1 MNWLRWLSERPALA
15 GLDLR
20 LFPAAVGAWLAGLF
34 STQSSAGWGLLA
46 GVGLLTVATG
56 LSVAEVRR
64 RLHPRAVPGSSLR
77 VRMSLLAAVSA
88 LICAAGVDLGGAW
101 RVHTLTVGPVV
112 TLAAEHAVGTAE
124 LVLTADPV
132 RRKPVVSG
140 NARAPDGLV
149 IRARLERLDAR
160 GRQVDLRVPVL
171 ALVPSSG
178 WFGLLPSQRVRCVV
192 RLAPASPGD
201 SVAAVVVARGAP
213 ELLGGP
219 SPPQRVAGRMR
230 AGLRSAVSGLAA
242 DERGLVPGLVV
253 GDTTEEPADLTT
265 AFQSAGM
272 THLTAVS
279 GSNVA
284 FVLAAL
290 LLLARWAGVR
300 GRAIGWCAAGGLGA
314 FVILVRPEPSVLR
327 AAFMG
332 LISLVALTRGARGN
346 GDPSAPGRGVP
357 ALLGCTVVLLLIDPF
372 LSRAAG
378 FALSVLA
385 AAGLLVLAPGW
396 RDRLERWLPAA
407 LADAIAV
414 PCAAQAAVA
423 PVLILLSPSVSLV
436 AIPANILAGIAVAPA
451 TVLGVAAAVAA
462 PVAPTIAV
470 LLAHL
475 AAVPATWIVWVAR
488 VGSSLPYGRV
498 SWPAGVAGAGLL
510 AGSMLVAPSAVRL
523 ARRRPRS
530 ALSLASALAA
540 LWFLPVPGQLGWPP
554 PGWLVV
560 ACSVGQGDALVVGA
574 GRGQA
579 VVIDA
584 GPDPAAIDRCLRDL
598 GIHRI
603 PLVVLTHFHADHVEG
618 LPGLLRGRQV
628 DEVEVSPLAEPPDE
642 AARVA
647 NWAAEAR
654 IPVTVAGV
662 GERRTFGDLS
672 WTVLWPRRLIRV
684 GGSAP
689 NNASI
694 VLSLTSHGVVFLLTG
709 DVEPEAQEAL
719 LADPASL
726 VADVF
731 KVPHHGSRNQ
741 DPALVRAVHPR
752 LGLVSV
758 GVGNRYGHPAEST
771 LALVRS
777 SGAQVDRT
785 DTDGDLAVVGPRDSL
800 RLVARGPP

>member
-1 MNWLRWLSERPALA
+1 MSLLGWLSQRPTLA

-20 LFPAAVGAWLAGLF
+20 LLPAAVGAWLAGLF
-34 STQSSAGWGLLA
+34 STQTTVGWGLFSAGALLA
-46 GVGLLTVATG
+46 VAAGLCVPEARG
-56 LSVAEVRR
+56 RP
-64 RLHPRAVPGSSLR
+64 HPPGGRGSSRR
-77 VRMSLLAAVSA
+77 VRAARLAAVSA
-88 LICAAGVDLGGAW
+88 LVSAAAVDLGGAW
-101 RVHTLTVGPVV
+101 RVHTLTVGPVAA
-112 TLAAEHAVGTAE
+112 LAAEHAVGTAE

-132 RRKPVVSG
+132 RRKPTVSG
-140 NARAPDGLV
+140 NARTPDGLV
-149 IRARLERLDAR
+149 IRARLERLTSR

-171 ALVPSSG
+171 ALVPTSG

-192 RLAPASPGD
+192 RLSPAGPGD
-201 SVAAVVVARGAP
+201 SVAAVVVARGSP

-219 SPPQRVAGRMR
+219 SLPQRVAGRMR
-230 AGLRSAVSGLAA
+230 AGLRLAASGLAA

-253 GDTTEEPADLTT
+253 GDTTEEPADLTA

-290 LLLARWAGVR
+290 LLLARWSGVR
-300 GRAIGWCAAGGLGA
+300 GRAVGWCAAAGLGA

-332 LISLVALTRGARGN
+332 LISLVALARGARGS
-346 GDPSAPGRGVP
+346 GDAPGRGRGVP

-385 AAGLLVLAPGW
+385 AGGLLVLAPGW
-396 RDRLERWLPAA
+396 RDRLERRLPVAV
-407 LADAIAV
+407 ADAIAV

-423 PVLILLSPSVSLV
+423 PVLLLLSPSVSLV
-436 AIPANILAGIAVAPA
+436 AIPANVLAGIAVAPA

-462 PVAPTIAV
+462 PVAPTIAA

-488 VGSSLPYGRV
+488 AASSLPYGSV
-498 SWPAGVAGAGLL
+498 SWPAGVPGACLL
-510 AGSMLVAPSAVRL
+510 TVALLVAPGAVRL
-523 ARRRPRS
+523 ARGRPRS
-530 ALSLASALAA
+530 ALSLASALVA
-540 LWFLPVPGQLGWPP
+540 LWFLPVPGQDSWPP

-574 GRGQA
+574 GPGQA

-584 GPDPAAIDRCLRDL
+584 GPDPSAIDRCLRDL
-598 GIHRI
+598 DVHRI

-628 DEVEVSPLAEPPDE
+628 DEVEVSPLAEPADE
-642 AARVA
+642 AGRVA
-647 NWAAEAR
+647 AWAAQAHV
-654 IPVTVAGV
+654 PVTVAGV
-662 GERRTFGDLS
+662 GEQRTFGDLH

-694 VLSLTSHGVVFLLTG
+694 VLSLTSHEVVFLLTG
-709 DVEPEAQEAL
+709 DVEPEAQQAL
-719 LADPASL
+719 LVDPASL

-752 LGLVSV
+752 LALVSV
-758 GVGNRYGHPAEST
+758 GAGNRYGHPAEST

-777 SGAQVDRT
+777 SGAEVDRT
-785 DTDGDLAVVGPRDSL
+785 DTDGDIAVVGPRGSL
-800 RLVARGPP
+800 RMVARGPP

>member
-1 MNWLRWLSERPALA
+1 MSGLRWLSRPPVLA

-20 LFPAAVGAWLAGLF
+20 LLPSAVGAWLAGLF
-34 STQSSAGWGLLA
+34 ATQTSAGWGLLIGA
-46 GVGLLTVATG
+46 VLLGLAVGLSLVAARG
-56 LSVAEVRR
+56 GP
-64 RLHPRAVPGSSLR
+64 HPRGGPGSPGGVR
-77 VRMSLLAAVSA
+77 VWRLAAVSA
-88 LICAAGVDLGGAW
+88 LLCAAGVDLGGAW
-101 RVHTLTVGPVV
+101 RVHTLTVGPVAG
-112 TLAAEHAVGTAE
+112 LAAEHAVGTAE

-132 RRKPVVSG
+132 RRKPAVSG
-140 NARAPDGLV
+140 NARAPDGWV
-149 IRARLERLDAR
+149 IRARLERLDSR
-160 GRQVDLRVPVL
+160 GRQVALRVPVL

-178 WFGLLPSQRVRCVV
+178 WSGLLPSQRVRCVV
-192 RLAPASPGD
+192 RLAPASAGD
-201 SVAAVVVARGAP
+201 SVAAVVVARGSP

-219 SPPQRVAGRMR
+219 SLPQRVAGRMR
-230 AGLRSAVSGLAA
+230 AGLRSAVSGLAP

-253 GDTTEEPADLTT
+253 GDTTKEPADLTG

-290 LLLARWAGVR
+290 LLLARWSGVR
-300 GRAIGWCAAGGLGA
+300 GRAVGWCAAVGLGA

-332 LISLVALTRGARGN
+332 LISLVALARGARGS
-346 GDPSAPGRGVP
+346 GDAPERGRGVP

-372 LSRAAG
+372 LSRAPG

-396 RDRLERWLPAA
+396 RDGFERRLPAVV
-407 LADAIAV
+407 ADAIAV

-423 PVLILLSPSVSLV
+423 PVLLLLSPSVSLV
-436 AIPANILAGIAVAPA
+436 AIPANVLAAIAVAPA
-451 TVLGVAAAVAA
+451 TVLGVAAAIAA
-462 PVAPTIAV
+462 PVAPTLAV

-475 AAVPATWIVWVAR
+475 AAIPATWIVWVAR
-488 VGSSLPYGRV
+488 AASSLPYGSV
-498 SWPAGVAGAGLL
+498 SWPAGVPGACLL
-510 AGSMLVAPSAVRL
+510 TVALLVAPSALRV

-530 ALSLASALAA
+530 ALLLASALAA
-540 LWFLPVPGQLGWPP
+540 LWCLPVPGQLSWPP

-574 GRGQA
+574 GPGQA
-579 VVIDA
+579 VVIDT

-603 PLVVLTHFHADHVEG
+603 RLVVLTHFHADHVEG

-628 DEVEVSPLAEPPDE
+628 DEVEVSPLSEPPDE

-647 NWAAEAR
+647 SWAAHAHV
-654 IPVTVAGV
+654 PVTVAGV
-662 GERRTFGDLS
+662 GEQRAFGDLH
-672 WTVLWPRRLIRV
+672 WTVLWPRRLIRF

-709 DVEPEAQEAL
+709 DVEPEAQQAL

-741 DPALVRAVHPR
+741 DPALVRAVRPR

-758 GVGNRYGHPAEST
+758 GAGNRYGHPAEST

-777 SGAQVDRT
+777 AGAQVDRT
-785 DTDGDLAVVGPRDSL
+785 DTDGDIAVLGPLESL
-800 RLVARGPP
+800 RMVARGPP